1 MTVRQFAGPL
11 VGLIMA
17 LSACGSAVSAPAAS
31 SAAPASAPAKP
42 SAAASAAAKPSAATS
57 SAASAKPA
65 SSASGGA
72 VASIAASDAPEK
84 KNIQVGIAAP
94 AGSGYTVERVA
105 ADGGYFAKHGLDV
118 TVNTLSAATA
128 TQALIS
134 GQADIYQGGAT
145 AIGARLSGADVLYA
159 AAMVDKNDQMLIGQ
173 KGITTFEQ
181 LKGKSVAT
189 TSPGAFGEIA
199 MRKTAKE
206 HNMTIGTDIKLLY
219 HPTPAAALTTFY
231 SGNADA
237 FILSP
242 PQSLDAKGKGYPVI
256 DDYFQ
261 EGLRIIGPGMTVSG
275 PFFKQNPKTVKAY
288 LEGYLDGLKRTF
300 DDPAYAKSLDV
311 KYNQL
316 SDPKLADGDYEE
328 GVAQWNKDMSVNPV
342 AIQVVL
348 DALDDPKAKTANVKE
363 FYDNTIIQ
371 QVNKEYGAKLF
382 PNDIKS

>member
-1 MTVRQFAGPL
+1 MDSSLNVILRSRRRRRIFPVVCAT
-11 VGLIMA
+11 A
-17 LSACGSAVSAPAAS
+17 LSLMLAACGASQAGTSPAATS
-31 SAAPASAPAKP
+31 PASAA
-42 SAAASAAAKPSAATS
+42 
-57 SAASAKPA
+57 AASAKPA
-65 SSASGGA
+65 GSAGAAASGPANTTGEPK
-72 VASIAASDAPEK
+72 PEK
-84 KNIQVGIAAP
+84 SHLEVGIAAP
-94 AGSGYTVERVA
+94 AGSGYMVERVA

-118 TVNTLSAATA
+118 TVNTLSASTA

-134 GQADIYQGGAT
+134 AQADIYQGGAT

-159 AAMVDKNDQMLIGQ
+159 GAMVDKNDQMLIGQ

-199 MRKTAKE
+199 MRKSAKE

-256 DDYFQ
+256 IDYFQ
-261 EGLRIIGPGMTVSG
+261 QGLRIIGPGMTVSG
-275 PFFKQNPKTVKAY
+275 PFFKQNPNTVRAY

-316 SDPKLADGDYEE
+316 SDPKLADGDWEE
-328 GVAQWNKDMSVNPV
+328 GAAQWNKDMSVNPV

-348 DALDDPKAKTANVKE
+348 DALEDPKAKAANVKD
-363 FYDNTIIQ
+363 FFDNTIVQ
-371 QVNKEYGAKLF
+371 QVNKEYGSKLF
-382 PNDIKS
+382 PNDIKA